1 MKESPHID
9 KNSLC
14 WNLWKVEK
22 ISPYVCFILA
32 ESLGMSKAT
41 KVILSLST
49 KHALSLFYMRV
60 SGFRVAFKKK
70 KKNVKKIISMIFF
83 YWLKVSSDLFLNFN
97 P

>member
-1 MKESPHID
+1 
-9 KNSLC
+9 
-14 WNLWKVEK
+14 
-22 ISPYVCFILA
+22 
-32 ESLGMSKAT
+32 MSKAT
-41 KVILSLST
+41 KVILSLGT

-70 KKNVKKIISMIFF
+70 KKNVKKNYFHDFFF